1 MAEHLLAEAAPLS
14 EVVRGRQVLLLSNTT
29 VAPLYAQRVLDH
41 LGARQVQTICID
53 DGEQHKSWATA
64 GHVLEHLAA
73 MPASRDCTLVALG
86 GGVIG
91 DLGGF
96 VAATWMRGIA
106 FVQVPTT
113 LLAMVD
119 SSVGGKTAVNL
130 PQGKNL
136 AGAFWQPVRVLIDP
150 TTLGSLP
157 TRQLRAGLAEVVKY
171 AALGDPDFFAWLEA
185 HVEALLALD
194 SVAVAHAIATSVRH
208 KAAIVARDETEQ
220 GDRALLNLGHTFGHA
235 LEAAQRY
242 TGLLHGEAVAIGMV
256 LAARLSACL
265 GLATATD
272 AERLA
277 NLLARMGLPVTRP
290 AGLATEHLLA
300 LMRGDKKNLSGQIR
314 LILWDGIG
322 RARRPEAWPEARILE
337 VLA

>member
-1 MAEHLLAEAAPLS
+1 MAEHLLAEAAPLC

-29 VAPLYAQRVLDH
+29 VAPLYAQRVLAH
-41 LGARQVQTICID
+41 LGAQQVQTVCID
-53 DGEQHKSWATA
+53 DGEQHKTWSTA
-64 GHVLEHLAA
+64 GQVLEHLAA
-73 MPASRDCTLVALG
+73 IPASRDCTLVALG

-150 TTLGSLP
+150 TTLATLP
-157 TRQLRAGLAEVVKY
+157 GRQLRAGLAEVVKY
-171 AALGDPDFFAWLEA
+171 AALGDPDFFSWLEA
-185 HVEALLALD
+185 HAEALLELD
-194 SVAVAHAIATSVRH
+194 GAAIHHAIATSVRH
-208 KAAIVARDETEQ
+208 KAAIVARDETEL

-235 LEAAQRY
+235 IEAAQHYR
-242 TGLLHGEAVAIGMV
+242 GVLHGEAVAIGMV
-256 LAARLSACL
+256 LAARLSTHL
-265 GLATATD
+265 GLAAAAD
-272 AERLA
+272 GQRLEA
-277 NLLARMGLPVTRP
+277 LLVRLGLPVTVP
-290 AGLATEHLLA
+290 AELEAGQLLA
-300 LMRGDKKNLSGQIR
+300 LMRGDKKNVSGQIR

-322 RARRPEAWPEARILE
+322 QARRPEAWPDARILE
-337 VLA
+337 VLE